1 MDRSKA
7 SKLSDKIHNAV
18 DEYLLSRDL
27 PDLKASVNRKRPQHD
42 GIDPDTL
49 DGVPMIKK
57 SKPETEETGNGN
69 GAAAPAVPMTP
80 AQIRAMMANTMKQI
94 EDRKA
99 SIAAMQG
106 KAGNE
111 FWILFL
117 HKIKQFLNYRCFKVN
132 SVQEACTKCLAVH
145 ILRFEILPIT

>member
-1 MDRSKA
+1 
-7 SKLSDKIHNAV
+7 
-18 DEYLLSRDL
+18 
-27 PDLKASVNRKRPQHD
+27 
-42 GIDPDTL
+42 
-49 DGVPMIKK
+49 MIKK

>member
-27 PDLKASVNRKRPQHD
+27 PDLKASVNRKRPQQD

-69 GAAAPAVPMTP
+69 GAPAAPAVPMTP

-106 KAGNE
+106 KAGT
-111 FWILFL
+111 
-117 HKIKQFLNYRCFKVN
+117 V
-132 SVQEACTKCLAVH
+132 V
-145 ILRFEILPIT
+145 IT